1 MRSRNAIALHAFSV
15 SPVAGGDS
23 VVDRLRRGI
32 AEAGLDCGCLATAD
46 AVLDRVG
53 AEEELV
59 RRAAGLADARK
70 MRDAIVLVLVLL
82 GELDTLTPDEPDRSA
97 FHEIASLFA
106 DVGEF
111 ATFGAEAARRA
122 AGAGH

>member
-1 MRSRNAIALHAFSV
+1 MRSRNATAMHALPA
-15 SPVAGGDS
+15 SPAMGGDS
-23 VVDRLRRGI
+23 VIDRLRKGI
-32 AEAGLDCGCLATAD
+32 AEAGLDCRCLATAD

-82 GELDTLTPDEPDRSA
+82 GELDTLTPDEPDRST

-111 ATFGAEAARRA
+111 AAFGAEAAQRA
-122 AGAGH
+122 AGRGH